1 MIGIE
6 CIGNSG
12 NIIYSFVKPTSI
24 KPDVNGYIDYLNVRY
39 PKYEACKHNG
49 DIEQAYRICE
59 EAFYEAEKY
68 GYKVYTR
75 RF

>member
-1 MIGIE
+1 MMGIE

-12 NIIYSFVKPTSI
+12 NVIYSFVKPSRV
-24 KPDVNGYIDYLNVRY
+24 KPDVNGYKNYLDTKY
-39 PKYEACKHNG
+39 LEYEACKYSR
-49 DIEQAYRICE
+49 DIEKAYKICE
-59 EAFYEAEKY
+59 ETFYEAEKY